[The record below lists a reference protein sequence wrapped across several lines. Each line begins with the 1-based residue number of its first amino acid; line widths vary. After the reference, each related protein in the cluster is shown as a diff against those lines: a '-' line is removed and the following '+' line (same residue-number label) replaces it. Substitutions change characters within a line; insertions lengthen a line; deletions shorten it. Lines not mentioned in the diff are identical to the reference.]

1 MIDRR
6 RDSGQATV
14 ELALCLPVVTIIVLV
29 MTQLCV
35 IGIHTVALVNTT
47 RDVTRAAAIGVDP
60 VTAARRATRRLAADS
75 VQVDVRVDDG
85 WVTVRLTE
93 SVPTDLPI
101 VGSWFGD
108 IVVHEELTMMLEPA
122 SG

>member
-1 MIDRR
+1 VIDRR

-47 RDVTRAAAIGVDP
+47 RDVTRVAAIGVDP
-60 VTAARRATRRLAADS
+60 VTAARQAARRLAADS
-75 VQVDVRVDDG
+75 VRVDVRVDDG

-108 IVVHEELTMMLEPA
+108 IVVHQELTMMLEPA

>member
-60 VTAARRATRRLAADS
+60 VMAARQAARRLASDS

-85 WVTVRLTE
+85 WVTVHLTE

-101 VGSWFGD
+101 VGAWFGD
-108 IVVHEELTMMLEPA
+108 IVIHEELTMLLEPT

>member
-60 VTAARRATRRLAADS
+60 VTAARRAARRLAADS

-101 VGSWFGD
+101 VGAWFGD